1 MLCINDVCAVIV
13 YGSSSVCVRSFVFVC
28 FFFVGFCTVAAVC
41 VSEALKKVG
50 LRGLGSMGKPKN
62 RKRRRRPKKG
72 PESRCTRRE
81 VCSQKKCTYVVDNG
95 SDTLSFNRDDAIEN
109 NITNNHL
116 KQRTNHESHSS

>member
-72 PESRCTRRE
+72 PESRCTRRRE
-81 VCSQKKCTYVVDNG
+81 VYSQKKCTYVDG

-109 NITNNHL
+109 NITNNHH